1 MRLSGAALPWHTWQ
15 NPPATPRRTC
25 SWDTVPIQYFVIIV
39 FLSVADLKQP
49 ALGFSESA
57 GCFFGFQA
65 AGILFNHLAAQFVG
79 GIKHHFY
86 AGHGIGG
93 ERHIAALNIG
103 FFFIDNMQI
112 QAHFV

>member
-1 MRLSGAALPWHTWQ
+1 M
-15 NPPATPRRTC
+15 
-25 SWDTVPIQYFVIIV
+25 
-39 FLSVADLKQP
+39 
-49 ALGFSESA
+49 
-57 GCFFGFQA
+57 
-65 AGILFNHLAAQFVG
+65 AGILFNRLAAQFVG
-79 GIKHHFY
+79 SVKHHFD

>member
-1 MRLSGAALPWHTWQ
+1 M
-15 NPPATPRRTC
+15 
-25 SWDTVPIQYFVIIV
+25 DTVPIQYFVIIV

-49 ALGFSESA
+49 ALVFSESA
-57 GCFFGFQA
+57 GCFLGFQTA
-65 AGILFNHLAAQFVG
+65 FGQPEKFSGGGGILFNHLAAQFVG

-93 ERHIAALNIG
+93 KHHIAVLVVV

>member
-1 MRLSGAALPWHTWQ
+1 MTIQEINIHFSLSDIFPHSKNAACAFHEKEFSRFHSYLIPSWVYCIGE
-15 NPPATPRRTC
+15 AERTHA
-25 SWDTVPIQYFVIIV
+25 V
-39 FLSVADLKQP
+39 FRQP
-49 ALGFSESA
+49 
-57 GCFFGFQA
+57 FFQT
-65 AGILFNHLAAQFVG
+65 AGILFNHLTAQFVG
-79 GIKHHFY
+79 SVKHHFY